1 MRAWNPR
8 FQRRSDGSGRLR
20 ERKSMSQSEKSR
32 SFPRIDRLPPYVFNI
47 TAELKM
53 AARRRGEDIVD
64 MSMGNPDGA
73 TPAHIV
79 AKLTEV
85 AQRPDTHGYSSSK
98 GIPRL
103 RRAIAH
109 WYHDRYDVAIDPD
122 SEAIVTIGSK
132 EGLAHL
138 MLATLDRGDTVLV
151 PNPSY
156 PIHIYGAVI
165 AGADIRS
172 VRMSPDVDFFA
183 ELERAIR
190 ESYPKPKMM
199 ILGFPSNP
207 TAQCVEL
214 EFFERVVALAKEHD
228 ILVVHD
234 LAYADIAFDG
244 WKAPS
249 IMQVPGARDVA
260 VEFFTL
266 SKSYNMAG
274 WRIGFMVGNRALV
287 AALARI
293 KSYHDYGS
301 FTPVQVAAI
310 AALEGDQAC
319 VKEICAK
326 YQSRRDVL
334 AKGLIEAGWP
344 VEIPKAS
351 MYIWARIPQAYR
363 HLGSLEF
370 AKRLL
375 EKAKVSVSPGIGF
388 GEYGDDH
395 VRFALIENEARIRQA
410 VRGIRTM
417 LRDDAAARG

>member
-1 MRAWNPR
+1 MADNSIPR
-8 FQRRSDGSGRLR
+8 RF
-20 ERKSMSQSEKSR
+20 SR
-32 SFPRIDRLPPYVFNI
+32 IERLPPYVFNI

-53 AARRRGEDIVD
+53 AARRRGEDIID
-64 MSMGNPDGA
+64 FSMGNPDGA
-73 TPAHIV
+73 TPPHIV
-79 AKLTEV
+79 EKLCQV
-85 AQRPDTHGYSSSK
+85 AQREDTHGYSTSK

-103 RRAIAH
+103 RRAISR
-109 WYHDRYDVAIDPD
+109 WYAERYQVDIDPE

-138 MLATLDRGDTVLV
+138 MLATLDHGDTVLV

-165 AGADIRS
+165 AGAQVRS
-172 VRMSPDVDFFA
+172 VPLVAGVDFFT
-183 ELERAIR
+183 ELERAIC

-214 EFFERVVALAKEHD
+214 DFFERVIALAKHYNV
-228 ILVVHD
+228 LVIHD
-234 LAYADIAFDG
+234 LAYADITYDG

-274 WRIGFMVGNRALV
+274 WRIGFMTGNKELV

-293 KSYHDYGS
+293 KSYHDYGT
-301 FTPVQVAAI
+301 FTPLQVAAI
-310 AALEGDQAC
+310 AALEGDQQC
-319 VKEICAK
+319 VRDIAEQYKR
-326 YQSRRDVL
+326 RRDVL
-334 AKGLIEAGWP
+334 VKGLHEAGWM
-344 VEIPKAS
+344 VDLPKAS
-351 MYIWARIPQAYR
+351 MYVWAKIPERYA

-370 AKRLL
+370 AKLL
-375 EKAKVSVSPGIGF
+375 LQEAKVCVSPGIGF
-388 GEYGDDH
+388 GEYGDTH
-395 VRFALIENEARIRQA
+395 VRFALIENSDRIRQA
-410 VRGIRTM
+410 VRGIKAMFRADGILPGAVKEAEET
-417 LRDDAAARG
+417 R

>member
-1 MRAWNPR
+1 VSA
-8 FQRRSDGSGRLR
+8 SAG
-20 ERKSMSQSEKSR
+20 KR
-32 SFPRIDRLPPYVFNI
+32 SFARINRLPPYVFNI
-47 TAELKM
+47 TAELKL
-53 AARRRGEDIVD
+53 AARRQGVDVID

-79 AKLTEV
+79 NKLVEV
-85 AQRPDTHGYSSSK
+85 AQRPDTHGYSASK

-103 RRAIAH
+103 RRAISH
-109 WYHDRYDVAIDPD
+109 WYRERYGVQIDPD

-156 PIHIYGAVI
+156 PIHIWGAVI

-172 VRMSPDVDFFA
+172 VPLVPGVDFFA
-183 ELERAIR
+183 ELEGAIR
-190 ESYPKPKMM
+190 GSYPKPRM
-199 ILGFPSNP
+199 IVLGFPSNP

-214 EFFERVVALAKEHD
+214 DFFERVIALAKQHD

-234 LAYADIAFDG
+234 LAYADIVFDG

-249 IMQVPGARDVA
+249 IMQVPGAKDVA

-274 WRIGFMVGNRALV
+274 WRIGFMVGNAELV

-293 KSYHDYGS
+293 KSYHDYGT
-301 FTPVQVAAI
+301 FTPLQVAAI
-310 AALEGDQAC
+310 AALEGDQQC
-319 VKEICAK
+319 VKDIAAT
-326 YQSRRDVL
+326 YQRRRDVL
-334 AKGLIEAGWP
+334 VKGLREAGWP
-344 VEIPKAS
+344 VECPKAS
-351 MYIWARIPQAYR
+351 MYVWARIPEPYR
-363 HLGSLEF
+363 ELGSLEF

-375 EKAKVSVSPGIGF
+375 AGAKVSVSPGIGF
-388 GEYGDDH
+388 GDQGDDH

-410 VRGIRTM
+410 VRGIKAMFRA
-417 LRDDAAARG
+417 DAVAVS